1 MLFEEE
7 WPQSIGISEF
17 VTGWEVVRL
26 PSPLAF
32 GSQVGTLSSERVS
45 PSQGERVS
53 ILIFYRELYKA
64 RRARGWGG
72 ICFDEPAWEGSQW
85 FIYILL
91 CQFSYWQF
99 WSQWFILNFFIVNS
113 DVNDSF
119 IFHSENFLIG
129 NSDVKR
135 TVLFNS
141 QRVSRWQNPP
151 EGGVGYQKS
160 ATLLLDNILLSV
172 STIYL

>member
-26 PSPLAF
+26 PNPLAF

-53 ILIFYRELYKA
+53 ILIFYWELYKA

-72 ICFDEPAWEGSQW
+72 ICFDEPMVHLYFTLSILLLAILIPMVHLKFFHCQFWCQW
-85 FIYILL
+85 FIYISLWK
-91 CQFSYWQF
+91 FSHWQF
-99 WSQWFILNFFIVNS
+99 WCQTDSALQFSKSLAVAKPSWRRRWISEKCYTVVGQYIIVC
-113 DVNDSF
+113 
-119 IFHSENFLIG
+119 FHH
-129 NSDVKR
+129 
-135 TVLFNS
+135 
-141 QRVSRWQNPP
+141 
-151 EGGVGYQKS
+151 
-160 ATLLLDNILLSV
+160 LSLKWV
-172 STIYL
+172 I

>member
-1 MLFEEE
+1 MHSENFL
-7 WPQSIGISEF
+7 IGNSG
-17 VTGWEVVRL
+17 VK
-26 PSPLAF
+26 S
-32 GSQVGTLSSERVS
+32 
-45 PSQGERVS
+45 
-53 ILIFYRELYKA
+53 
-64 RRARGWGG
+64 
-72 ICFDEPAWEGSQW
+72 D
-85 FIYILL
+85 
-91 CQFSYWQF
+91 
-99 WSQWFILNFFIVNS
+99 NFLIVNS
-113 DVNDSF
+113 DAKSDNV
-119 IFHSENFLIG
+119 LIG